1 MEESQYENACSYSN
15 RQRKAYRNCRR
26 AVKDGFINFRRKGN
40 NTVSAFLELILEIL
54 FELYLEMMILIVP
67 KDKRSKKLRLITGII
82 AIIGIIAV
90 IALFIWGA
98 VLIADYDNMLGII
111 PIAIAAVISLT
122 QIIAGIVLYIK
133 RH

>member
-1 MEESQYENACSYSN
+1 M
-15 RQRKAYRNCRR
+15 
-26 AVKDGFINFRRKGN
+26 
-40 NTVSAFLELILEIL
+40 SAFLELILEIL

-67 KDKRSKKLRLITGII
+67 EDKRSKKLRLITGII

-111 PIAIAAVISLT
+111 PIAIATVISLV

-133 RH
+133 RN

>member
-1 MEESQYENACSYSN
+1 
-15 RQRKAYRNCRR
+15 
-26 AVKDGFINFRRKGN
+26 
-40 NTVSAFLELILEIL
+40 VSAFLELILEIL

>member
-1 MEESQYENACSYSN
+1 M
-15 RQRKAYRNCRR
+15 
-26 AVKDGFINFRRKGN
+26 
-40 NTVSAFLELILEIL
+40 SAFLELILEIL

-67 KDKRSKKLRLITGII
+67 EDKRSKKLRLITGII

-111 PIAIAAVISLT
+111 PIAIAAVISLV

-133 RH
+133 RN

>member
-1 MEESQYENACSYSN
+1 MSEIL
-15 RQRKAYRNCRR
+15 
-26 AVKDGFINFRRKGN
+26 DFIFEL
-40 NTVSAFLELILEIL
+40 FFEIYLEL
-54 FELYLEMMILIVP
+54 MILIVP
-67 KDKRSKKLRLITGII
+67 EDKRSKKLRLITGII

-133 RH
+133 RN